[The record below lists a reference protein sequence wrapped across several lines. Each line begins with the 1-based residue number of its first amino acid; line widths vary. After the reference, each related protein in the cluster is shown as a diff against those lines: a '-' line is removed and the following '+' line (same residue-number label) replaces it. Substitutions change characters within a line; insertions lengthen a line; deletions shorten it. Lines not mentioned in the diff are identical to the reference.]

1 MIDILKKNLFKI
13 IAVVLLIALIG
24 MGLVNTASKKSSNL
38 LSSNNITFNVQRGP
52 LTISVTES
60 GTIKAREQIILKSEV
75 EGRTSILTLIPEGTR
90 VKKGDLLVELD
101 SSSLLDNK
109 IDQEIRVQNAEASFI
124 RARENLAVVE
134 NQAESDIDKAELTL
148 EFANQDLKKYTEGDY
163 PNQLKEAQARI
174 TLTQEELTRAKEQ
187 LKWSMKLSEKEYI
200 SKTELEADE
209 LAVTRKTLD
218 LELAENSLN
227 LLENFTYKRNFRQL
241 ESDAKQARMALERT
255 TRKSKADIIQAQADL
270 RARESEFNRQKDK
283 LEKIGEQIIKTKIY
297 APADGLVIYATSAKR
312 GGWRGSTEPL
322 DEGQDVRERQELIYL
337 PTASAM
343 KAEVNIHETNLK
355 KIHPGLPVTITVD
368 ALPGKI
374 FTGHV
379 THIAPLPDA
388 QSMWMNPDL
397 KVYNTDIFL
406 DSNDESLRTGM
417 SCKAQIIIEK
427 YDDAVFVP
435 IQAVL
440 RVAGES
446 TVYVANSKSFEPRK
460 VKIGLDNNMM
470 IRILSGLKAGE
481 IVLLTPPL
489 RSAAVGVEASND
501 KPAVQAD
508 RDAEKKER
516 PKKRQRQREGRENM
530 TDEQRKKMREKYE
543 KMTPEEREKLRKQFR
558 GKNN

>member
-1 MIDILKKNLFKI
+1 M
-13 IAVVLLIALIG
+13 LLIVLIG
-24 MGLVNTASKKSSNL
+24 MVVINTASKKSSNPL
-38 LSSNNITFNVQRGP
+38 LSNNITFKVQRGP
-52 LTISVTES
+52 LIISVTES

-75 EGRTSILTLIPEGTR
+75 EGRTSILSLIPEGTR

-134 NQAESDIDKAELTL
+134 NQAESDIDKAELKL
-148 EFANQDLKKYTEGDY
+148 EFADQDLEKYIEGDY

-174 TLTQEELTRAKEQ
+174 TLTKEELTRAKEQ
-187 LKWSMKLSEKEYI
+187 LKWSVKLSEKEYI

-209 LAVTRKTLD
+209 LAVTRKALD
-218 LELAENSLN
+218 LELTENDLN
-227 LLENFTYKRNFRQL
+227 LLENFTYKRNFRQF
-241 ESDAKQARMALERT
+241 ESDAKQAGMALERT

-270 RARESEFNRQKDK
+270 RARESEFKRQKDK

-355 KIHPGLPVTITVD
+355 KINPGLPVTITVD

-406 DSNDESLRTGM
+406 DSNDEALRTGM

-427 YDDAVFVP
+427 YNDAIFVP

-440 RVAGES
+440 RVAGEP
-446 TVYVANSKSFEPRK
+446 TVYVSNSKSFEPRK

-489 RSAAVGVEASND
+489 SSAGIGVEASSD
-501 KPAVQAD
+501 KPAGQTSEPRVQAD
-508 RDAEKKER
+508 DRDTEKKER
-516 PKKRQRQREGRENM
+516 PRNRQHQREGRENM

-543 KMTPEEREKLRKQFR
+543 KMTPEEREKLKKQFR